1 MNTRPTGLP
10 TAPAAGP
17 DTIGEVTSDGIP
29 PARPRVAV
37 CGISLEAS
45 TFSPALTTA
54 AMLAPRRGQ
63 EVLDAWPF
71 WRDGGALTDR
81 ADWIGILQARN
92 IAGGAIPADDYA
104 QLKAEILAGLVAAVG
119 EAPLDGVVLDV
130 HGAASV
136 VGLDDMEGD
145 LAVAV
150 RAVVGADCLISSG
163 MDLHGNVSRTLAETV
178 DLLTTY
184 RTAPHVDWQETK
196 ERAARNLVD
205 RLALPP
211 GRRRPAKAWV
221 PVPILLP
228 GEMTSTRQE
237 PATSLYA
244 RVPEIEALDGILDA
258 GIWIGYPWADEPRN
272 GAVVMVVGDDADLA
286 MARATA
292 LAGELWERRE
302 EFGFVAPTGS
312 FEEVLATAVSSPRT
326 PYVISDSGDNP
337 TAGGAGDVTW
347 TLTELLADEG
357 LVASGRRAIYAS
369 IPDQAG
375 ALAAAEAGVGA
386 DVRLTLGARVDARPA
401 PPVEV
406 SGRVVSVVPS
416 DDNLEVV
423 VRTPAVD
430 VVVTRRR
437 RPYHLE
443 SDFTRLGLDPR
454 SADIVVVKIGYLE
467 PELFDLAADWMLA
480 LTPGGVDQDLARLG
494 HRRIRRPMFPLD
506 DVSGVDPVADAVLFP
521 GDTAPTG

>member
-1 MNTRPTGLP
+1 MTG
-10 TAPAAGP
+10 PAL
-17 DTIGEVTSDGIP
+17 
-29 PARPRVAV
+29 PRVAV

-54 AMLAPRRGQ
+54 AMLAPRRGR
-63 EVLDAWPF
+63 EVLDAWDF
-71 WRDGGALTDR
+71 WRDGGALADR
-81 ADWIGILQARN
+81 AEWVGVLQARS

-104 QLKAEILAGLVAAVG
+104 LLKAEILAGLVAAVAQ
-119 EAPLDGVVLDV
+119 APLDGLVLDV

-145 LAVAV
+145 LALAV
-150 RAVVGADCLISSG
+150 RAVVGPDCLVSSG
-163 MDLHGNVSRTLAETV
+163 MDLHGNVSRTLAATV

-211 GRRRPAKAWV
+211 GERRPAKAWV

-237 PATSLYA
+237 PAASLYA
-244 RVPEIEALDGILDA
+244 RVPEIEALDGVLDA

-286 MARATA
+286 LREASSLAT
-292 LAGELWERRE
+292 ELWERRE
-302 EFGFVAPTGS
+302 EFGFVAPTGTLD
-312 FEEVLATAVSSPRT
+312 EVLAAALASPVA
-326 PYVISDSGDNP
+326 PYVVSDSGDNP

-347 TLTELLADEG
+347 TLARLLASED
-357 LVASGRRAIYAS
+357 LAASGKRAIYAS
-369 IPDQAG
+369 IPDAVG

-386 DVRLTLGARVDARPA
+386 HVRLTVGARIDARTA
-401 PPVEV
+401 PPVEL
-406 SGRVVSVVPS
+406 SGEVVAVVPT

-423 VRTPAVD
+423 VRTPSID

-454 SADIVVVKIGYLE
+454 RADVVVVKIGYLE

-480 LTPGGVDQDLARLG
+480 LTPGGVDQDLVRLG
-494 HRRIRRPMFPLD
+494 HRRVERPVFPLD
-506 DVSGVDPVADAVLFP
+506 DVSGVDPLARAVLFP
-521 GDTAPTG
+521 GDTARA

>member
-1 MNTRPTGLP
+1 MTTSSHRPSL
-10 TAPAAGP
+10 
-17 DTIGEVTSDGIP
+17 
-29 PARPRVAV
+29 PRVAV

-54 AMLAPRRGQ
+54 AMLAPRRGR
-63 EVLDAWPF
+63 EVLDVWDF
-71 WRDGGALTDR
+71 WREGGALADR
-81 ADWIGILQARN
+81 AEWLGVLQARA

-104 QLKAEILAGLVAAVG
+104 VLKAEILAGLVALVA
-119 EAPLDGVVLDV
+119 EAPLDGLVLDI

-136 VGLDDMEGD
+136 IGLDDMEGD

-196 ERAARNLVD
+196 ERAARNLLD
-205 RLALPP
+205 RLDLPP

-237 PATSLYA
+237 PASSLYA

-272 GAVVMVVGDDADLA
+272 CAVVMVVGDDADLA
-286 MARATA
+286 MAQAIE
-292 LAGELWERRE
+292 LAGELWARRE
-302 EFGFVAPTGS
+302 EFAFVAPTGT
-312 FEEVLATAVSSPRT
+312 FDEVLAAAIASPVA
-326 PYVISDSGDNP
+326 PYFVSDSGDNP
-337 TAGGAGDVTW
+337 TAGGAGDVAW
-347 TLTELLADEG
+347 TLDRLLASED
-357 LVASGRRAIYAS
+357 LAASGKRAIYAS
-369 IPDQAG
+369 IPDAMG

-386 DVRLTLGARVDARPA
+386 DVRLTLGARVDDRPA

-406 SGRVVSVVPS
+406 SGKVIAVVPS
-416 DDNLEVV
+416 EDNLEVV
-423 VRTPAVD
+423 VGTPAVD
-430 VVVTRRR
+430 VILTRRR

-454 SADIVVVKIGYLE
+454 RADVVVVKIGYLE
-467 PELFDLAADWMLA
+467 PELFAMAADWMLA

-494 HRRIRRPMFPLD
+494 HQRIQRPMFPLD
-506 DVSGVDPVADAVLFP
+506 DVSAVDPVAGAVLFP
-521 GDTAPTG
+521 GDTGR

>member
-1 MNTRPTGLP
+1 MTSPT
-10 TAPAAGP
+10 
-17 DTIGEVTSDGIP
+17 
-29 PARPRVAV
+29 RPRVAV

-54 AMLAPRRGQ
+54 AMLAPRRGR

-71 WRDGGALTDR
+71 WQEGGSLHGR
-81 ADWIGILQARN
+81 ADWVGILQARS
-92 IAGGAIPADDYA
+92 IAGGAIPAEDYA
-104 QLKAEILAGLVAAVG
+104 LLKAEILAGLLATVA
-119 EAPLDGVVLDV
+119 EAPLDGLVLDI

-136 VGLDDMEGD
+136 VGLEDMEGD
-145 LAVAV
+145 LAEAV
-150 RAVVGADCLISSG
+150 RAVVGPDCLISSG
-163 MDLHGNVSRTLAETV
+163 MDLHGNVSRTLAATV

-184 RTAPHVDWQETK
+184 RTAPHVDWLETK
-196 ERAARNLVD
+196 ERAARNLLD

-237 PATSLYA
+237 PAAGLYA

-272 GAVVMVVGDDADLA
+272 CAVVMVIGDDADLA
-286 MARATA
+286 MAEATR
-292 LAGELWERRE
+292 LADELWSRRE

-312 FEEVLATAVSSPRT
+312 FEEVLAAAIASPAV

-347 TLTELLADEG
+347 TLAELLGSEDLAH
-357 LVASGRRAIYAS
+357 SGKRAIYAS
-369 IPDQAG
+369 IPDALG

-386 DVRLTLGARVDARPA
+386 DVRLTLGARVDDRPA

-406 SGRVVSVVPS
+406 AGRVVAVVPTE
-416 DDNLEVV
+416 DNLEVV

-430 VVVTRRR
+430 VIVTRRR

-454 SADIVVVKIGYLE
+454 RADIVVVKIGYLE

-494 HRRIRRPMFPLD
+494 HRRIQRPMFPLD
-506 DVSGVDPVADAVLFP
+506 DVSGVDPLAGAVLFP
-521 GDTAPTG
+521 GDTSS

>member
-1 MNTRPTGLP
+1 MGDCR
-10 TAPAAGP
+10 P
-17 DTIGEVTSDGIP
+17 DTIGPVAHPTL
-29 PARPRVAV
+29 PRVAV

-54 AMLAPRRGQ
+54 AMLAPLRGRD
-63 EVLDAWPF
+63 VLDAWDF
-71 WRDGGALTDR
+71 WRDGGSLADR
-81 ADWIGILQARN
+81 AEWIGVLQARS

-104 QLKAEILAGLVAAVG
+104 SLKAEILSGLVAVVAA
-119 EAPLDGVVLDV
+119 APLDGIVLDI
-130 HGAASV
+130 HGAAAV
-136 VGLDDMEGD
+136 LGLDDMEGD

-150 RAVVGADCLISSG
+150 RAVVGADCLLSSG

-196 ERAARNLVD
+196 ERAARNLVA
-205 RLALPP
+205 RLALPA

-244 RVPEIEALDGILDA
+244 RVPDIEAMDGILDA

-272 GAVVMVVGDDADLA
+272 CAVVMVVGDDADLA
-286 MARATA
+286 MSSAAA
-292 LAGELWERRE
+292 LATDLWERRE
-302 EFGFVAPTGS
+302 EFGFVAPAGP
-312 FEEVLATAVSSPRT
+312 FDDVLAAAIASPVS
-326 PYVISDSGDNP
+326 PYFISDSGDNP

-347 TLTELLADEG
+347 TLTELLASEA
-357 LVASGRRAIYAS
+357 LAASGKRAIYAS
-369 IPDQAG
+369 IPDAMG
-375 ALAAAEAGVGA
+375 ALAAAEAGAGA
-386 DVRLTLGARVDARPA
+386 DVRLLLGARVDDRPA

-406 SGRVVSVVPS
+406 AGRVIAVVPCE
-416 DDNLEVV
+416 DNLEVV

-430 VVVTRRR
+430 VILTRRR

-443 SDFTRLGLDPR
+443 ADFTRLGLDPR
-454 SADIVVVKIGYLE
+454 SADIVVAKIGYLE
-467 PELFDLAADWMLA
+467 PELFDMAADWMLA

-494 HRRIRRPMFPLD
+494 HRRVRRPMFPLD
-506 DVSGVDPVADAVLFP
+506 DVSGVDPLAEAVLFP
-521 GDTAPTG
+521 GDTA

>member
-1 MNTRPTGLP
+1 MTTPTRP
-10 TAPAAGP
+10 PAL
-17 DTIGEVTSDGIP
+17 
-29 PARPRVAV
+29 PRVAV

-54 AMLAPRRGQ
+54 AMLAPRRGR
-63 EVLDAWPF
+63 EVLDAWDF
-71 WRDGGALTDR
+71 WRPGGSLADR
-81 ADWIGILQARN
+81 AQWIGILQARS
-92 IAGGAIPADDYA
+92 IAGGAIPADDHA
-104 QLKAEILAGLVAAVG
+104 LLKAEILAGLVAAVA
-119 EAPLDGVVLDV
+119 EAPLDGVVLDI

-150 RAVVGADCLISSG
+150 RAVVGPDCLISSG
-163 MDLHGNVSRTLAETV
+163 MDLHGNVSRTLAGTV

-196 ERAARNLVD
+196 ERAARNLLD

-272 GAVVMVVGDDADLA
+272 CAVVMVVGDDAGLA
-286 MARATA
+286 TKEAAA
-292 LAGELWERRE
+292 LARELWARRE
-302 EFGFVAPTGS
+302 EFGFVAPTGTLA
-312 FEEVLATAVSSPRT
+312 EVLARAVAAPT
-326 PYVISDSGDNP
+326 GPFVISDSGDNP

-347 TLTELLADEG
+347 TLAALLASEE
-357 LVASGRRAIYAS
+357 LAASGKRAIYAS
-369 IPDQAG
+369 IPDAPA
-375 ALAAAEAGVGA
+375 ALAAAEVGVGA
-386 DVRLTLGARVDARPA
+386 DVRLTLGARIDPRPA
-401 PPVEV
+401 PPVQV
-406 SGRVVSVVPS
+406 SGRVVAVVPS
-416 DDNLEVV
+416 EDNVEVV

-454 SADIVVVKIGYLE
+454 TADIVVVKIGYLE

-480 LTPGGVDQDLARLG
+480 LTPGGVDQHLSRLG
-494 HRRIRRPMFPLD
+494 HRRVRRPMFPLD
-506 DVSGVDPVADAVLFP
+506 DVSSVDPVADAVLFP
-521 GDTAPTG
+521 GDTGG

>member
-1 MNTRPTGLP
+1 MPLP
-10 TAPAAGP
+10 H
-17 DTIGEVTSDGIP
+17 I
-29 PARPRVAV
+29 AV

-45 TFSPALTTA
+45 TFSPALTTV
-54 AMLAPRRGQ
+54 AMLAPRRGR
-63 EVLDAWPF
+63 EVLDAWDF
-71 WRDGGALTDR
+71 WSEGGSLADR
-81 ADWIGILQARN
+81 AEWIGVLQARS
-92 IAGGAIPADDYA
+92 IAGGAIPADDYGL
-104 QLKAEILAGLVAAVG
+104 LKAEILAGLVAIVA
-119 EAPLDGVVLDV
+119 ETPLDGVVLDL

-150 RAVVGADCLISSG
+150 RAVVGADCLLSTG
-163 MDLHGNVSRTLAETV
+163 MDLHGNVSRTLVETV

-184 RTAPHVDWQETK
+184 RTAPHVDWRETK

-205 RLALPP
+205 RLALPR
-211 GRRRPAKAWV
+211 GSRRPAKAWV

-244 RVPEIEALDGILDA
+244 RVPEIEAMDGILDA

-272 GAVVMVVGDDADLA
+272 CAVVMVVGDDARLA
-286 MARATA
+286 MTEATS
-292 LAGELWERRE
+292 LASQLWARRE
-302 EFGFVAPTGS
+302 EFAFVAPTGT
-312 FEEVLATAVSSPRT
+312 FEEVLAAATASPVA

-347 TLTELLADEG
+347 TLAALLASEE
-357 LVASGRRAIYAS
+357 LAASGKRAIYAS
-369 IPDQAG
+369 IPDATG
-375 ALAAAEAGVGA
+375 ALAAAEAGVGS
-386 DVRLTLGARVDARPA
+386 DVRLLLGARVDDRAS

-406 SGRVVSVVPS
+406 SGEVVAVVESP
-416 DDNLEVV
+416 DNLEVV

-430 VVVTRRR
+430 VILTRRR

-443 SDFTRLGLDPR
+443 ADFVRLGLDPR
-454 SADIVVVKIGYLE
+454 TADILVVKIGYLE

-506 DVSGVDPVADAVLFP
+506 DVAGVDPLAEAMLFA
-521 GDTAPTG
+521 GDTAGVTDPGQS

>member
-1 MNTRPTGLP
+1 
-10 TAPAAGP
+10 
-17 DTIGEVTSDGIP
+17 
-29 PARPRVAV
+29 VAV
-37 CGISLEAS
+37 CGISLESS
-45 TFSPALTTA
+45 TFSPALTTT
-54 AMLAPRRGQ
+54 AMLAPRRGR
-63 EVLDAWPF
+63 EVLDAWDF
-71 WRDGGALTDR
+71 WHEGGSLADR
-81 ADWIGILQARN
+81 ADWIGVLQARS
-92 IAGGAIPADDYA
+92 IAGGAIPADDYT
-104 QLKAEILAGLVAAVG
+104 QLKAEILSGLAATAA
-119 EAPLDGVVLDV
+119 EAPLDGVVLDI

-136 VGLDDMEGD
+136 VGLHDMEGD
-145 LAVAV
+145 LARAV
-150 RAVVGADCLISSG
+150 RAVVGPECLLSSG
-163 MDLHGNVSRTLAETV
+163 MDLHGNVSRALAETV

-184 RTAPHVDWQETK
+184 RTAPHVDWRETK

-205 RLALPP
+205 RLALPE

-272 GAVVMVVGDDADLA
+272 GAVVMVVGDDADRA
-286 MARATA
+286 MAEATA
-292 LAGELWERRE
+292 LAGDLWDRRE

-312 FEEVLATAVSSPRT
+312 LDQVLSAAIASPVR
-326 PYVISDSGDNP
+326 PYLVSDSGDNP

-347 TLTELLADEG
+347 TLAELLASDE
-357 LVASGRRAIYAS
+357 LAASGKRAIYAS
-369 IPDQAG
+369 IPDTAG

-386 DVRLTLGARVDARPA
+386 HVRLTVGARIDSRPA

-406 SGRVVSVVPS
+406 AGEVVAVVPS
-416 DDNLEVV
+416 EDNLEVV

-430 VVVTRRR
+430 VIVTRRR

-443 SDFTRLGLDPR
+443 QDFTRLGLDPR
-454 SADIVVVKIGYLE
+454 GADIVVVKIGYLE

-480 LTPGGVDQDLARLG
+480 LTPGGVDQDLRRLG
-494 HRRIRRPMFPLD
+494 HRRVRRPMFPLD
-506 DVSGVDPVADAVLFP
+506 DVSGVDPLADAVLFP
-521 GDTAPTG
+521 GDTSASAAEG

>member
-1 MNTRPTGLP
+1 MTTEVILP
-10 TAPAAGP
+10 AL
-17 DTIGEVTSDGIP
+17 
-29 PARPRVAV
+29 PRVAV

-54 AMLAPRRGQ
+54 AMLAPLRGR
-63 EVLDAWPF
+63 EVLDAWDF
-71 WRDGGALTDR
+71 WRAGGSLADR
-81 ADWIGILQARN
+81 AEWVGILQARS
-92 IAGGAIPADDYA
+92 IAGGAIPAEDYA
-104 QLKAEILAGLVAAVG
+104 QLKGEILAGLVATI
-119 EAPLDGVVLDV
+119 EERPLDGLVLDI

-136 VGLDDMEGD
+136 VGMDDMEGD

-150 RAVVGADCLISSG
+150 RAVVGPDCLISSG

-184 RTAPHVDWQETK
+184 RTAPHVDWHETK

-205 RLALPP
+205 RLALPA

-244 RVPEIEALDGILDA
+244 RVPGIEALDGILDA

-272 GAVVMVVGDDADLA
+272 HAVVMAVGDDADLA
-286 MARATA
+286 LAEATGLAR
-292 LAGELWERRE
+292 ELWERRE

-312 FEEVLATAVSSPRT
+312 LEEVLAAAVASPVA
-326 PYVISDSGDNP
+326 PYFVSDSGDNP

-347 TLTELLADEG
+347 TLAELLASQE
-357 LVASGRRAIYAS
+357 LLASGKRAIYAS
-369 IPDQAG
+369 IPDHAG

-406 SGRVVSVVPS
+406 SGRVVAVVPGE
-416 DDNLEVV
+416 DNLEVV

-454 SADIVVVKIGYLE
+454 RADVVVVKIGYLE
-467 PELFDLAADWMLA
+467 PELFDMAADWMLA
-480 LTPGGVDQDLARLG
+480 LTPGGVDQHLARLG
-494 HRRIRRPMFPLD
+494 HERIRRPMFPLD
-506 DVSGVDPVADAVLFP
+506 DVSGVDPVAGAVLFP
-521 GDTAPTG
+521 GDTASSA

>member
-1 MNTRPTGLP
+1 
-10 TAPAAGP
+10 
-17 DTIGEVTSDGIP
+17 
-29 PARPRVAV
+29 VAV

-54 AMLAPRRGQ
+54 AMLAPRRGR
-63 EVLDAWPF
+63 EVLDAWEF
-71 WRDGGALTDR
+71 WRPDGALADR
-81 ADWIGILQARN
+81 ARWLGILQARS
-92 IAGGAIPADDYA
+92 IAGGAIPADDYVL
-104 QLKAEILAGLVAAVG
+104 LKAEILAGLVAAVA
-119 EAPLDGVVLDV
+119 EAPLDGVVLDI

-150 RAVVGADCLISSG
+150 RAVVGPDCLISSG

-244 RVPEIEALDGILDA
+244 RVPAIEALEGILDA

-272 GAVVMVVGDDADLA
+272 GAVVMVVGDDAALA
-286 MARATA
+286 LASASD
-292 LAGELWERRE
+292 LAGELWARRE

-312 FEEVLATAVSSPRT
+312 FEEVMEAALASPVT
-326 PYVISDSGDNP
+326 PYFVSDSGDNP

-347 TLTELLADEG
+347 TLAELLASEK
-357 LVASGRRAIYAS
+357 LAASGRRTIYAS
-369 IPDQAG
+369 IPDATG
-375 ALAAAEAGVGA
+375 ALAASDAGVGA

-406 SGRVVSVVPS
+406 AGGVVAVVAS

-423 VRTPAVD
+423 VRTATVD
-430 VVVTRRR
+430 VIVTRRR

-443 SDFTRLGLDPR
+443 QDFTRLGLDPR
-454 SADIVVVKIGYLE
+454 SADVVVVKIGYLE
-467 PELFDLAADWMLA
+467 PELFDMAADWMLA
-480 LTPGGVDQDLARLG
+480 LTPGGVDQDLVRLG

-506 DVSGVDPVADAVLFP
+506 DVSGVDPLADAELFP
-521 GDTAPTG
+521 GDTAALSPEG

>member
-1 MNTRPTGLP
+1 VPRSAL
-10 TAPAAGP
+10 
-17 DTIGEVTSDGIP
+17 
-29 PARPRVAV
+29 PRVAV

-54 AMLAPRRGQ
+54 AMLAPRRGR
-63 EVLDAWPF
+63 EVLDAWDF
-71 WRDGGALTDR
+71 WRPGGSLADR
-81 ADWIGILQARN
+81 AEWIGVLQARN

-104 QLKAEILAGLVAAVG
+104 QLEAEILAGLVALVD
-119 EAPLDGVVLDV
+119 EAPLDGVVLDI

-136 VGLDDMEGD
+136 IGMDDMEGH

-150 RAVVGADCLISSG
+150 RAVVGPDCLISSG
-163 MDLHGNVSRTLAETV
+163 MDLHGNVSRRLAETV

-205 RLALPP
+205 RLALPE

-237 PATSLYA
+237 PASSLYA
-244 RVPEIEALDGILDA
+244 RVPEIEALDGVLDA

-272 GAVVMVVGDDADLA
+272 CAVVMVVGDDADLA
-286 MARATA
+286 MAEATG
-292 LAGELWERRE
+292 LAGELWARRE
-302 EFGFVAPTGS
+302 EFGFVAPTGT
-312 FEEVLATAVSSPRT
+312 FEEVLATAVASPVT
-326 PYVISDSGDNP
+326 PYFISDSGDNP

-347 TLTELLADEG
+347 TLTELLASEE
-357 LVASGRRAIYAS
+357 LAASGKRAIYAS
-369 IPDQAG
+369 IPDAAG
-375 ALAAAEAGVGA
+375 ALAAEEAGVGA
-386 DVRLTLGARVDARPA
+386 DVRLLVGARVDDRPA

-406 SGRVVSVVPS
+406 AGEVVAVHPS

-430 VVVTRRR
+430 VVLTRRR

-454 SADIVVVKIGYLE
+454 TADIVVVKIGYLE
-467 PELFDLAADWMLA
+467 PELFDMAADWMLA
-480 LTPGGVDQDLARLG
+480 LTPGGVDQHLARLG
-494 HRRIRRPMFPLD
+494 HRRLQRPMYPLD
-506 DVSGVDPVADAVLFP
+506 DVSAVDPLAHAVLFP
-521 GDTAPTG
+521 GDTAAD

>member
-1 MNTRPTGLP
+1 VTTDAVLADLP
-10 TAPAAGP
+10 
-17 DTIGEVTSDGIP
+17 DL
-29 PARPRVAV
+29 PRVAV

-54 AMLAPRRGQ
+54 AMLAPRRGR

-71 WRDGGALTDR
+71 WRAGGTLADR
-81 ADWIGILQARN
+81 AEWLGILQARS

-104 QLKAEILAGLVAAVG
+104 ALKAEILAGLVAAVA
-119 EAPLDGVVLDV
+119 EAPLDGVVLDI

-150 RAVVGADCLISSG
+150 RAVVGPDCLISSG

-196 ERAARNLVD
+196 ERAARNLLD

-272 GAVVMVVGDDADLA
+272 SAVVMVVGDDADLA
-286 MARATA
+286 IAQARA
-292 LAGELWERRE
+292 LASELWARRE
-302 EFGFVAPTGS
+302 EFGFVAPTGTLA
-312 FEEVLATAVSSPRT
+312 EVLAAAIASPEA

-347 TLTELLADEG
+347 TLARLLESEELLA
-357 LVASGRRAIYAS
+357 SGKRAIYAS
-369 IPDQAG
+369 IPDASG

-386 DVRLTLGARVDARPA
+386 DVRLTLGARVDARPE

-406 SGRVVSVVPS
+406 SGRVVAVVPS
-416 DDNLEVV
+416 DENLEAV

-454 SADIVVVKIGYLE
+454 GADIVVVKIGYLE

-480 LTPGGVDQDLARLG
+480 LTPGGVDQDLVRLG
-494 HRRIRRPMFPLD
+494 HRRVRRPMFPLD
-506 DVSGVDPVADAVLFP
+506 DVSDVDPLAEAELFP
-521 GDTAPTG
+521 GDTGSAAQG

>member
-1 MNTRPTGLP
+1 M
-10 TAPAAGP
+10 
-17 DTIGEVTSDGIP
+17 
-29 PARPRVAV
+29 AV

-54 AMLAPRRGQ
+54 AMLSPRRGQ
-63 EVLDAWPF
+63 EVLDAWDF
-71 WRDGGALTDR
+71 WRAGGSLADR
-81 ADWIGILQARN
+81 AEWIGILQARN
-92 IAGGAIPADDYA
+92 IAGGAIPAEDYA
-104 QLKAEILAGLVAAVG
+104 SLKAEILAGLVAAVE
-119 EAPLDGVVLDV
+119 EAPLDGLVLDI

-145 LAVAV
+145 LALAV
-150 RAVVGADCLISSG
+150 RAVVGAECLISSG
-163 MDLHGNVSRTLAETV
+163 MDLHGNVSHTLAETV

-184 RTAPHVDWQETK
+184 RTAPHVDWLETK
-196 ERAARNLVD
+196 ERAGRHLLD
-205 RLALPP
+205 RLALPV
-211 GRRRPAKAWV
+211 GSRRPAKAWV

-272 GAVVMVVGDDADLA
+272 CAVVMVVGDDADLA
-286 MARATA
+286 MAEAGS
-292 LAGELWERRE
+292 LASELWARRE

-312 FEEVLATAVSSPRT
+312 FDEVLAAAVASPAR

-347 TLTELLADEG
+347 TLAELLASEA
-357 LVASGRRAIYAS
+357 LATSGKRAIYAS
-369 IPDQAG
+369 IPDGAG
-375 ALAAAEAGVGA
+375 ALAAQEAGVGA
-386 DVRLTLGARVDARPA
+386 DVRLTLGARVDDRHA
-401 PPVEV
+401 PPVQV
-406 SGRVVSVVPS
+406 SGRVVAVVPS
-416 DDNLEVV
+416 EDNLEVV
-423 VRTPAVD
+423 VRTEHVD

-454 SADIVVVKIGYLE
+454 TADVVVVKIGYLE

-480 LTPGGVDQDLARLG
+480 LTPGGVDQHLARLG
-494 HRRIRRPMFPLD
+494 HQRIQRPMFPLD
-506 DVSGVDPVADAVLFP
+506 DVSSVDPLAGAVLFP
-521 GDTAPTG
+521 GDTAG

>member
-1 MNTRPTGLP
+1 M
-10 TAPAAGP
+10 
-17 DTIGEVTSDGIP
+17 
-29 PARPRVAV
+29 AV
-37 CGISLEAS
+37 CGISLESS
-45 TFSPALTTA
+45 TFSPALTTT
-54 AMLAPRRGQ
+54 AMLAPRRGR
-63 EVLDAWPF
+63 EVLDAWDF
-71 WRDGGALTDR
+71 WHEGGSLADR
-81 ADWIGILQARN
+81 ADWIGVLQARS
-92 IAGGAIPADDYA
+92 IAGGAIPADDYT
-104 QLKAEILAGLVAAVG
+104 QLKAEILSGLAATAA
-119 EAPLDGVVLDV
+119 EAPLDGVVLDI

-136 VGLDDMEGD
+136 VGLHDMEGD
-145 LAVAV
+145 LARAV
-150 RAVVGADCLISSG
+150 RAVVGPECLLSSG
-163 MDLHGNVSRTLAETV
+163 MDLHGNVSRALAETV

-184 RTAPHVDWQETK
+184 RTAPHVDWRETK

-205 RLALPP
+205 RLALPE

-272 GAVVMVVGDDADLA
+272 GAVVMVVGDDADRA
-286 MARATA
+286 MAEATA
-292 LAGELWERRE
+292 LAGDLWDRRE

-312 FEEVLATAVSSPRT
+312 LDQVLSAAIASPVR
-326 PYVISDSGDNP
+326 PYLVSDSGDNP

-347 TLTELLADEG
+347 TLAELLASDE
-357 LVASGRRAIYAS
+357 LAASGKRAIYAS
-369 IPDQAG
+369 IPDTAG

-386 DVRLTLGARVDARPA
+386 HVRLTVGARIDSRPA

-406 SGRVVSVVPS
+406 AGEVVAVVPS
-416 DDNLEVV
+416 EDNLEVV

-430 VVVTRRR
+430 VIVTRRR

-443 SDFTRLGLDPR
+443 QDFTRLGLDPR
-454 SADIVVVKIGYLE
+454 GADIVVVKIGYLE

-480 LTPGGVDQDLARLG
+480 LTPGGVDQDLRRLG
-494 HRRIRRPMFPLD
+494 HRRVRRPMFPLD
-506 DVSGVDPVADAVLFP
+506 DVSGVDPLADAVLFP
-521 GDTAPTG
+521 GDTSASAAEG

>member
-1 MNTRPTGLP
+1 M
-10 TAPAAGP
+10 
-17 DTIGEVTSDGIP
+17 
-29 PARPRVAV
+29 AV

-54 AMLAPRRGQ
+54 AMLSPRRGQ
-63 EVLDAWPF
+63 EVLDAWDF
-71 WRDGGALTDR
+71 WRDGGSLADR
-81 ADWIGILQARN
+81 AEWIGVLQARN
-92 IAGGAIPADDYA
+92 IAGGAIPAEDYA
-104 QLKAEILAGLVAAVG
+104 ALKAEILAALVAAVA
-119 EAPLDGVVLDV
+119 EAPLDGLVLDI

-145 LAVAV
+145 LALAV

-205 RLALPP
+205 RLALPA

-244 RVPEIEALDGILDA
+244 RVPRVEELDGILDA

-272 GAVVMVVGDDADLA
+272 CAVVMVVGDDAELA
-286 MARATA
+286 RSEAAR
-292 LAGELWERRE
+292 LAGELWARRE

-312 FEEVLATAVSSPRT
+312 FEEVLEAAVASPLA
-326 PYVISDSGDNP
+326 PYFVSDSGDNP

-347 TLTELLADEG
+347 TLAELLVSPA
-357 LVASGRRAIYAS
+357 LAASGKRAIYAS
-369 IPDQAG
+369 IPDAAG
-375 ALAAAEAGVGA
+375 ALAAYEAGVDA
-386 DVRLTLGARVDARPA
+386 DVHLRVGARVDDRHA
-401 PPVEV
+401 PPVEL
-406 SGRVVSVVPS
+406 SGRVVAVVPTE
-416 DDNLEVV
+416 DNLEVV
-423 VRTPAVD
+423 VRTPHVD

-454 SADIVVVKIGYLE
+454 GADIVVVKIGYLE
-467 PELFDLAADWMLA
+467 PELFDMAADWMLA

-494 HRRIRRPMFPLD
+494 HRRVQRPMFPLD
-506 DVSGVDPVADAVLFP
+506 DVSGVDPLAGAVLFP
-521 GDTAPTG
+521 GDTAG

>member
-1 MNTRPTGLP
+1 
-10 TAPAAGP
+10 
-17 DTIGEVTSDGIP
+17 
-29 PARPRVAV
+29 VAV

-54 AMLAPRRGQ
+54 AMLAPRRGRA
-63 EVLDAWPF
+63 VLEAWDF
-71 WRDGGALTDR
+71 WRPGGSLADR
-81 ADWIGILQARN
+81 AEWVGVLQART

-104 QLKAEILAGLVAAVG
+104 LLKAEILAGLVAAVA
-119 EAPLDGVVLDV
+119 EAPLDGVVLDI

-150 RAVVGADCLISSG
+150 RAAVGPDCLISSG

-196 ERAARNLVD
+196 ERAARNLLD
-205 RLALPP
+205 RLALPV

-228 GEMTSTRQE
+228 GEMTSTRLE
-237 PATSLYA
+237 PAASLYA
-244 RVPEIEALDGILDA
+244 RVPEIEAKDGILDA

-272 GAVVMVVGDDADLA
+272 CAVVMVVGDDAELA
-286 MARATA
+286 WAEADGLAR
-292 LAGELWERRE
+292 EVWDRRE
-302 EFGFVAPTGS
+302 EFGFVAPTGTLD
-312 FEEVLATAVSSPRT
+312 EVLAEAIAAPRT
-326 PYVISDSGDNP
+326 PYFVSDSGDNP

-347 TLTELLADEG
+347 TLARLLASEP
-357 LVASGRRAIYAS
+357 LAASGRRAIYAS
-369 IPDQAG
+369 IPDAAG

-386 DVRLTLGARVDARPA
+386 TVRLTVGARVDARHA

-406 SGRVVSVVPS
+406 AGEVVAVLPTE
-416 DDNLEVV
+416 DDLEVV

-430 VVVTRRR
+430 VVLTRRR

-443 SDFTRLGLDPR
+443 ADFTRLGLDPR
-454 SADIVVVKIGYLE
+454 RADIVVVKIGYLE
-467 PELFDLAADWMLA
+467 PELFDMAADWMLA

-506 DVSGVDPVADAVLFP
+506 DVSAVDPLAAAELFA
-521 GDTAPTG
+521 GDTTPG

>member
-1 MNTRPTGLP
+1 VGVTGSALP
-10 TAPAAGP
+10 R
-17 DTIGEVTSDGIP
+17 I
-29 PARPRVAV
+29 AV

-54 AMLAPRRGQ
+54 AMLSPRRGR
-63 EVLDAWPF
+63 EVLDAWDF
-71 WRDGGALTDR
+71 WRAGGSLADR
-81 ADWIGILQARN
+81 ADWVGILQARN

-104 QLKAEILAGLVAAVG
+104 LLKAEILSSLVATVA
-119 EAPLDGVVLDV
+119 EAPLDGVVLDI

-145 LAVAV
+145 LAAAV

-163 MDLHGNVSRTLAETV
+163 MDLHGNVSRRLAETV

-196 ERAARNLVD
+196 ERAATNLVD

-211 GRRRPAKAWV
+211 GSRRPAKAWV

-272 GAVVMVVGDDADLA
+272 CAVVMVVGDDADLA
-286 MARATA
+286 MAEATG
-292 LAGELWERRE
+292 LARELWARRE

-312 FEEVLATAVSSPRT
+312 LEEVLATAIASPLR
-326 PYVISDSGDNP
+326 PYFISDSGDNP

-347 TLTELLADEG
+347 TLAELLASED
-357 LVASGRRAIYAS
+357 LAASGKRAIYAS
-369 IPDQAG
+369 IPDANG

-406 SGRVVSVVPS
+406 AGTVVAVVPTE
-416 DDNLEVV
+416 DNLEVV
-423 VRTPAVD
+423 VRTPVVD
-430 VVVTRRR
+430 VVLTRRR

-443 SDFTRLGLDPR
+443 EDFTRLGLDPR

-467 PELFDLAADWMLA
+467 PELFDMAADWMLA
-480 LTPGGVDQDLARLG
+480 LTPGGVDQDLPRLG
-494 HRRIRRPMFPLD
+494 HRRVQRPMFPLD
-506 DVSGVDPVADAVLFP
+506 DVSDLDPVAGAVLFP
-521 GDTAPTG
+521 GDTGA

>member
-1 MNTRPTGLP
+1 MTRSPL
-10 TAPAAGP
+10 
-17 DTIGEVTSDGIP
+17 
-29 PARPRVAV
+29 PRVAV

-45 TFSPALTTA
+45 TFSPALTTTS
-54 AMLAPRRGQ
+54 MLAPRRGRD
-63 EVLDAWPF
+63 VLDAWDF
-71 WRDGGALTDR
+71 WRPGGSLTDR
-81 ADWIGILQARN
+81 AAWVGVLQARS
-92 IAGGAIPADDYA
+92 IAGGAIPAEDYA
-104 QLKAEILAGLVAAVG
+104 LLRAEILAGLVAAVA
-119 EAPLDGVVLDV
+119 EAPLDGVVLDL

-150 RAVVGADCLISSG
+150 RAVVGPDCLISSG

-184 RTAPHVDWQETK
+184 RTAPHVDWAETK

-205 RLALPP
+205 RLALPS

-244 RVPEIEALDGILDA
+244 RVPVIEAMDGILDA

-272 GAVVMVVGDDADLA
+272 CAVVMVVGDDAELA
-286 MARATA
+286 LAEATA
-292 LAGELWERRE
+292 LAGDLWSRRE
-302 EFGFVAPTGS
+302 EFGFVAPAGKLDV
-312 FEEVLATAVSSPRT
+312 VLAAAIAAPVG
-326 PYVISDSGDNP
+326 PYFVSDSGDNP

-347 TLTELLADEG
+347 TLTEMLASQE
-357 LVASGRRAIYAS
+357 LAASGKRAIYAS
-369 IPDQAG
+369 IPDAMG

-386 DVRLTLGARVDARPA
+386 DVRLVLGARVDDRPA

-406 SGRVVSVVPS
+406 AGEVVAVVPT

-430 VVVTRRR
+430 VILTRRR

-443 SDFTRLGLDPR
+443 ADFTRLGLDPR
-454 SADIVVVKIGYLE
+454 RADIVVVKIGYLE
-467 PELFDLAADWMLA
+467 PELFAMATGWMLA
-480 LTPGGVDQDLARLG
+480 LTPGGVDQDLVRLG
-494 HRRIRRPMFPLD
+494 HHRIRRPMFPFD
-506 DVSGVDPVADAVLFP
+506 DVSGVDPVAEAVLLP
-521 GDTAPTG
+521 GDTSQAVTDPARP

>member
-1 MNTRPTGLP
+1 
-10 TAPAAGP
+10 
-17 DTIGEVTSDGIP
+17 
-29 PARPRVAV
+29 VAV

-54 AMLAPRRGQ
+54 AMLAPRRGR
-63 EVLDAWPF
+63 EVIDAWDF
-71 WRDGGALTDR
+71 WREDGTLADR
-81 ADWIGILQARN
+81 AEWIGVLQART
-92 IAGGAIPADDYA
+92 IAGGAIPAQDYD
-104 QLKAEILAGLVAAVG
+104 QLKAEILAGLVALVAEG
-119 EAPLDGVVLDV
+119 PLDGLVLDI

-184 RTAPHVDWQETK
+184 RTAPHIDWQETK

-237 PATSLYA
+237 PASSLYA
-244 RVPEIEALDGILDA
+244 RVPQIEALDGILDA

-272 GAVVMVVGDDADLA
+272 CAVVMVVGDDADLA
-286 MARATA
+286 MAEATA
-292 LAGELWERRE
+292 LARDLWRRRG
-302 EFGFVAPTGS
+302 EFGFVAPAGTLD
-312 FEEVLATAVSSPRT
+312 EVLATAIASPAA
-326 PYVISDSGDNP
+326 PYVVSDSGDNP

-347 TLTELLADEG
+347 TLARLLESDDLA
-357 LVASGRRAIYAS
+357 ASGKRAIYAS
-369 IPDQAG
+369 IPDAMG

-386 DVRLTLGARVDARPA
+386 DVRLLLGARVDDRHA

-406 SGRVVSVVPS
+406 SGEVIAVVPS
-416 DDNLEVV
+416 EGNLEVV

-430 VVVTRRR
+430 VVLTRHRR
-437 RPYHLE
+437 AYHLE
-443 SDFTRLGLDPR
+443 ADFTRLGLDPR
-454 SADIVVVKIGYLE
+454 RADIVVVKIGYLE

-494 HRRIRRPMFPLD
+494 HSRIQRPVFPLD
-506 DVSGVDPVADAVLFP
+506 DVSSVDPTAHAVLFP
-521 GDTAPTG
+521 GDTAH

>member
-1 MNTRPTGLP
+1 MV
-10 TAPAAGP
+10 GP
-17 DTIGEVTSDGIP
+17 
-29 PARPRVAV
+29 
-37 CGISLEAS
+37 
-45 TFSPALTTA
+45 
-54 AMLAPRRGQ
+54 
-63 EVLDAWPF
+63 
-71 WRDGGALTDR
+71 
-81 ADWIGILQARN
+81 
-92 IAGGAIPADDYA
+92 
-104 QLKAEILAGLVAAVG
+104 
-119 EAPLDGVVLDV
+119 
-130 HGAASV
+130 
-136 VGLDDMEGD
+136 
-145 LAVAV
+145 
-150 RAVVGADCLISSG
+150 DCLISSG

-286 MARATA
+286 MTEATA
-292 LAGELWERRE
+292 LASELWERRE

-312 FEEVLATAVSSPRT
+312 LDEVLAAALASPVT
-326 PYVISDSGDNP
+326 PVLRVRLRRQP
-337 TAGGAGDVTW
+337 H
-347 TLTELLADEG
+347 
-357 LVASGRRAIYAS
+357 GRRRRRRRPGPWPSCWRARSWPRAAS
-369 IPDQAG
+369 ARSTPPSPTPWARWRPRRPGSAPTCASRSARGSTPAG
-375 ALAAAEAGVGA
+375 
-386 DVRLTLGARVDARPA
+386 

-406 SGRVVSVVPS
+406 DGEVVAVVPS

-423 VRTPAVD
+423 VRTPTVD

-443 SDFTRLGLDPR
+443 QDFTRLGLDPR

-467 PELFDLAADWMLA
+467 PELFDMAADWMLA
-480 LTPGGVDQDLARLG
+480 LTPGGVDQDLVRLG
-494 HRRIRRPMFPLD
+494 HRRVRRPMFPLD
-506 DVSGVDPVADAVLFP
+506 DVSGVDPLADAELFP
-521 GDTAPTG
+521 GDTGPTSRAYLPRADITSASTSALVTLRRPSS

>member
-1 MNTRPTGLP
+1 MPSDDLRPALP
-10 TAPAAGP
+10 R
-17 DTIGEVTSDGIP
+17 I
-29 PARPRVAV
+29 AV

-54 AMLAPRRGQ
+54 TMLSPRRGR
-63 EVLDAWPF
+63 EVLDAWDF
-71 WRDGGALTDR
+71 WRESGSLADR
-81 ADWIGILQARN
+81 AEWIGILQARN

-104 QLKAEILAGLVAAVG
+104 LLKAEILADLVATVAEG
-119 EAPLDGVVLDV
+119 PLDGLVLDI

-150 RAVVGADCLISSG
+150 RTVVGPDCLLSSG

-237 PATSLYA
+237 PAASLYA
-244 RVPEIEALDGILDA
+244 RVPEIEALDGVLDA

-272 GAVVMVVGDDADLA
+272 RAVVMVVGDDADLA
-286 MARATA
+286 MAEATG
-292 LAGELWERRE
+292 LARELWARRE

-312 FEEVLATAVSSPRT
+312 LEEVLTSAIASPAR

-347 TLTELLADEG
+347 TLTELLASEA
-357 LVASGRRAIYAS
+357 LAASGKRAIYAS
-369 IPDQAG
+369 IPDGVG

-386 DVRLTLGARVDARPA
+386 DVRLTLGARVDARTA
-401 PPVEV
+401 PPVQV
-406 SGRVVSVVPS
+406 AGRVVAVVPS
-416 DDNLEVV
+416 EDNLEVV

-430 VVVTRRR
+430 VVLTRRR

-443 SDFTRLGLDPR
+443 RDFTRLGLDPR
-454 SADIVVVKIGYLE
+454 TADIVVVKIGYLE

-494 HRRIRRPMFPLD
+494 HRRIQRPMFPLD
-506 DVSGVDPVADAVLFP
+506 DVSSVDPTAGAVLFP
-521 GDTAPTG
+521 GDTGA